1 MNALLQG
8 DVGCG
13 KTMVALYAMLKA
25 VENGRQAILMAP
37 TEILAEQHAAGIHGR
52 LDALLGENG
61 LEVALLTGSRSHE
74 EKAATLETLAS
85 GKPAL
90 VVGTHALFERNVKIQ
105 NAGLIVIDEQ
115 HRFGVGQ
122 RAALKKKGAA
132 ADLLIMTATP
142 IPRTLALALYGNFE
156 TIIIDEYPHG
166 RLPIETRHID
176 VDGRDEMGRVIERL
190 IGEEG
195 RQAFVVC
202 PEIDP
207 RSEPTARP
215 VANVERAY
223 RKYSRR
229 FPDFR
234 IDVIHGKMTPDE
246 RESAIG
252 RFHSG
257 ETQIL
262 VATTIIE
269 VGVDAPNA
277 AVIVIEGADRFGL
290 AQLHQ
295 LRGRVGRSKY
305 QSYCFLAAE
314 PTTEAA
320 SKRIEIMIDTGDGFE
335 ISEHDLLLRGP
346 GEFLGSAQSGVP
358 PLRAGHLLRDA
369 PLLERARACAEEM
382 LRRDPSLESPE
393 NKPIRTLLEVAPSGA
408 AHY

>member
-1 MNALLQG
+1 
-8 DVGCG
+8 
-13 KTMVALYAMLKA
+13 
-25 VENGRQAILMAP
+25 
-37 TEILAEQHAAGIHGR
+37 
-52 LDALLGENG
+52 
-61 LEVALLTGSRSHE
+61 
-74 EKAATLETLAS
+74 
-85 GKPAL
+85 
-90 VVGTHALFERNVKIQ
+90 VVGTHALFEPKVKMR

-115 HRFGVGQ
+115 HRFGVCQ
-122 RAALKKKGAA
+122 RAALKEKGAG

-156 TIIIDEYPHG
+156 TIVIDEYPQG

-176 VDGRDEMGRVIERL
+176 GGARDEMGLEIERL
-190 IGEEG
+190 IGADG

-215 VANVERAY
+215 VANVERVY
-223 RKYSRR
+223 RKYARR
-229 FPDFR
+229 FPDFS
-234 IDVIHGKMTPDE
+234 IDTIHGRMPPDE
-246 RESAIG
+246 RENTIG
-252 RFHSG
+252 RFHAG

-262 VATTIIE
+262 IATTIIE

-277 AVIVIEGADRFGL
+277 VVIVIEDADRFGL

-320 SKRIEIMIDTGDGFE
+320 SKRIEIMTQTIDGFT
-335 ISEHDLLLRGP
+335 ISEQDLALRGP

-358 PLRAGHLLRDA
+358 PLRVGHLVHDKDI
-369 PLLERARACAEEM
+369 LERARVCAKQI
-382 LRRDPSLESPE
+382 LRRDPSLESTE
-393 NKPIRTLLEVAPSGA
+393 NKPIRILLESAQSGA
-408 AHY
+408 VHY